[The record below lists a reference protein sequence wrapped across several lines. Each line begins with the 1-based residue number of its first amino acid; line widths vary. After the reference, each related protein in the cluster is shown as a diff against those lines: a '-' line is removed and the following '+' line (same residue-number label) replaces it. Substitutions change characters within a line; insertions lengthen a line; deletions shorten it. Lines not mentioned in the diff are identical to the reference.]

1 GCTVRRV
8 VFTGG
13 GTEAA
18 NLAIKGA
25 VAMMQNGRNQ
35 VITSSVEHPAVANT
49 CGWLRDRGY
58 TITVLPVDET
68 GRVRPED
75 LKAAV
80 SDRTALVS
88 IMAANNETGTVQPI
102 RELADIAHEN
112 GALMHTDA
120 VQAFGKVKVGV
131 CDLGADLLTISAHK
145 IYGPKGIGAL
155 VIQQGTHTNFKLV
168 PLVHGGHQERN
179 LRAGTE
185 NTIGIIAYAAACNAL
200 KNTLTDETA
209 RVTSIRDRFE
219 SLVKESIPEI
229 IINGEN
235 APRKGDTSNISFR
248 YIEGESI
255 LLRLD
260 MEGIRVSTGSACSTG
275 SLDPSHVIMALH
287 DDAESAHGSIRFSF
301 GRENTMEEAEK
312 TVSVLKETVSFLRSI
327 SPLAQGKEFGPD
339 RCTCKE

>member
-1 GCTVRRV
+1 
-8 VFTGG
+8 
-13 GTEAA
+13 
-18 NLAIKGA
+18 
-25 VAMMQNGRNQ
+25 
-35 VITSSVEHPAVANT
+35 
-49 CGWLRDRGY
+49 
-58 TITVLPVDET
+58 
-68 GRVRPED
+68 
-75 LKAAV
+75 
-80 SDRTALVS
+80 
-88 IMAANNETGTVQPI
+88 
-102 RELADIAHEN
+102 
-112 GALMHTDA
+112 
-120 VQAFGKVKVGV
+120 
-131 CDLGADLLTISAHK
+131 
-145 IYGPKGIGAL
+145 
-155 VIQQGTHTNFKLV
+155 LV

-260 MEGIRVSTGSACSTG
+260 MECIRVSTGSACSTG